1 MRYMLGVIKYI
12 KEERASNTQS
22 LGPIGENQNWAEVK
36 NAKRVK

>member
-22 LGPIGENQNWAEVK
+22 LGPIGGNQNWAEVK
-36 NAKRVK
+36 NAKRVN